1 MIYPH
6 LQVKYTRDND
16 PSDRGR
22 DRLVPCCNCKKLLII
37 KQRHLP
43 LSAILLTVHLHKFN
57 N

>member
-22 DRLVPCCNCKKLLII
+22 DRLVP
-37 KQRHLP
+37 
-43 LSAILLTVHLHKFN
+43 AATVRNF
-57 N
+57 